1 MKDEQ
6 KKRNREEMNKVV
18 NNLKPNNNIKTNNE
32 FGNIFDKMK
41 YKIDNLREK

>member
-6 KKRNREEMNKVV
+6 KKINREEMNKVV

-32 FGNIFDKMK
+32 FGNAFDKIK
-41 YKIDNLREK
+41 YKMII